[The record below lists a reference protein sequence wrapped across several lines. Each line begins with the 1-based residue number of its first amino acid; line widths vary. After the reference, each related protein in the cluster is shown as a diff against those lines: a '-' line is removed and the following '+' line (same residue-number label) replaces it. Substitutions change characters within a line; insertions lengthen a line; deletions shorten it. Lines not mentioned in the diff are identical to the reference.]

1 MIIQNIL
8 IYTQAFL
15 GPISPDFLRI
25 STSRELQESNDR
37 EAALYYQHQ
46 QQNIAASQPYMVG
59 LLLKT
64 KKRTLNSIHF
74 YYTTDS

>member
-1 MIIQNIL
+1 MINI

-25 STSRELQESNDR
+25 STPRELQESNDR

-46 QQNIAASQPYMVG
+46 QQNIVASSHMV
-59 LLLKT
+59 
-64 KKRTLNSIHF
+64 SF
-74 YYTTDS
+74 F